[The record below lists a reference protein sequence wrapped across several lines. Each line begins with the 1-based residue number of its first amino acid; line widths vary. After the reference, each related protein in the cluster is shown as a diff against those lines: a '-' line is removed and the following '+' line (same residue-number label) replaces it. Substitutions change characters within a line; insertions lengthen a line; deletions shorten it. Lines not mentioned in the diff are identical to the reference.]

1 MAPDGQTERHAY
13 AADGAQEQVQQG
25 GAVRMEHCFY
35 CFDVLE
41 AELASSSNSS
51 SRTNGYRKSGSNSAA
66 AVRPQFENGSEEF
79 PLFVTWNI
87 YSSSSLLGSKRKSS
101 ARLRGCIGTF
111 SPLPLA
117 EGLRDYALTSAL
129 HDTRFNP
136 IRTDELPRL
145 ECGVSLLTEFEEC
158 EDHLDWEIGTHGIYI
173 YLPNPNKSSSRPT
186 LTATYLPDIAPAQ
199 GWSKVEAI
207 DSAIQKAGWN
217 GAIDEAMRQSLRVKR
232 YQSEKITC
240 SYDEWQAWKQGA
252 SKS

>member
-1 MAPDGQTERHAY
+1 MAPDGQTERHSDTDVDSSVKAG
-13 AADGAQEQVQQG
+13 AAVHAESGVAKL
-25 GAVRMEHCFY
+25 EHCFY
-35 CFDVLE
+35 CFDVLS
-41 AELASSSNSS
+41 AELSRSHRSNGHRGNSTQTA
-51 SRTNGYRKSGSNSAA
+51 TNVAVPFDSGND
-66 AVRPQFENGSEEF
+66 EY

-87 YSSSSLLGSKRKSS
+87 CPSSSTASGKRKTN

-136 IRTDELPRL
+136 IREDEVPRL

-158 EDHLDWEIGTHGIYI
+158 KDYLDWDVGTHGIYI
-173 YLPNPNKSSSRPT
+173 YLPNPNRSSSRPT
-186 LTATYLPDIAPAQ
+186 LTATYLPDVAPAQ

-217 GAIDEAMRQSLRVKR
+217 GPVDEAMRKSLRVRR
-232 YQSEKITC
+232 YQSEKVTC
-240 SYDEWQAWKQGA
+240 SYEHWQAWKSGTP
-252 SKS
+252 